1 MTDINESIKKF
12 GYTPEDF
19 FTTMNNYLSAIYAIK
34 QATSSIKESIETKV
48 KLPLVVFTRSSS
60 VSIIKLGSK
69 KKYGTVR
76 SINAGSKLRL
86 PRTLLVRIHSLP
98 SVIPQ

>member
-48 KLPLVVFTRSSS
+48 KTYNTQNDNSKDFLKILSLYSDYVNKLKSLYLTIKPLE
-60 VSIIKLGSK
+60 
-69 KKYGTVR
+69 
-76 SINAGSKLRL
+76 
-86 PRTLLVRIHSLP
+86 
-98 SVIPQ
+98 